1 MEMLDSKQLRDIN
14 TGTADD
20 HTKLILLDS
29 NNNPITITISQLASL
44 LGITGVGG
52 NLKFTGNSIDV
63 TALSTDTLNDK
74 AIGRPDAGGKAYI
87 PFVQSDGVMEIES
100 CIDYHHVGST
110 TDFDSRLGLNESG
123 VLYCSGEL
131 TATKVWGLLQIEL
144 FFYSFARNHN

>member
-1 MEMLDSKQLRDIN
+1 MEMLDEKQLRDIN
-14 TGTADD
+14 TGAANAN
-20 HTKLILLDS
+20 TKLILLDS

-74 AIGRPDAGGKAYI
+74 AIGRLDAGGKAYI

-100 CIDYHHVGST
+100 CIDYHHVGSK
-110 TDFDSRLGLNESG
+110 TDFDSRLILEESG
-123 VLYCSGEL
+123 TLVCSSEFKG
-131 TATKVWGLLQIEL
+131 TKVWG
-144 FFYSFARNHN
+144 AVAN